1 MKSKEKQVME
11 KLVDCHSNDLI
22 EVYEEQGEK
31 AFRSVAKF
39 MGLKKKDIDS
49 TIKEFK
55 LKEKKVQKQ
64 LMINY
69 KKFYKGFER
78 CPICGGEMINYNDVI
93 IKKARDASVLLS
105 CPNCEILIGRY
116 T

>member
-1 MKSKEKQVME
+1 MENKEKDEQ
-11 KLVDCHSNDLI
+11 KL
-22 EVYEEQGEK
+22 
-31 AFRSVAKF
+31 
-39 MGLKKKDIDS
+39 
-49 TIKEFK
+49 
-55 LKEKKVQKQ
+55 

-78 CPICGGEMINYNDVI
+78 CPICGGEMINCNEVI